1 MKKKDLVVPNF
12 KPFIPQASIRNAVK
26 VLRSDWIGGDGPYV
40 KEYEREIAKV
50 IKNKN
55 VVAVNSGTSALQLA
69 LHIIGVQGGEVIT
82 SPMTCIATNMGI
94 ASQGARIVWSDI
106 DPTTGNIDPADIA
119 RKITKKTKAIM
130 VVHWGGAPADL
141 HSIQRI
147 ATKHKIPVIEDAAQ
161 ALGSEY
167 AGKPIG
173 SHSDF
178 VAFSTQAIKIINTVE
193 GGILAI
199 KRSTDAK
206 RAKKLRWYGIDRDAR
221 IWDDRFRSWEYPISE
236 IGYKMQL
243 TDLNAAIGL
252 GQIPYLKK
260 HLKIRRAHAKI
271 YRDALKTS
279 NTLTAQR
286 ILPKSIPNYWTFTVI
301 CKDLAVKMRLAKV
314 LKKIG
319 VQAEVAHTRN
329 DAYPVFLQYKKEV
342 LPGVA
347 LFNDHHLIIPIG
359 QWVTQQKA
367 KQIAHVLASF

>member
-1 MKKKDLVVPNF
+1 MVPNF